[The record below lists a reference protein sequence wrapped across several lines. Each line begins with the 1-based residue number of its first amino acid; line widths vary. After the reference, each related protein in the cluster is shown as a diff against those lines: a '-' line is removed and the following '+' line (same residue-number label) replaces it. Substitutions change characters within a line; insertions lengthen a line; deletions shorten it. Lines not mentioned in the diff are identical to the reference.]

1 MPPSGTLNAPDITPA
16 SGMPIATRWT
26 EQRVIRTF
34 VLALATAL
42 GIYIC
47 FRIAAPFLPAV
58 AWALALAVLFSP
70 FQRWLEARIRH
81 PSLAALVAVLVICV
95 AVVVPATFV
104 GQQLVQQ
111 AARGAALV
119 ERNVES
125 GEWRR
130 TLQSQPRL
138 APLADMVERQ
148 VDLAGFFKALTS
160 RLSEVAGSFV
170 KGSLYQVVG
179 FALTFYLL
187 YFFLRDRKAALQW
200 LRSLSP
206 LTSAEMNR
214 LFARLEDTIHATLYG
229 TIAVSLAQGLLGGM
243 MFWWLG
249 LPTPLLWGV
258 VMAIVAIVPVLGAFV
273 IWVPAAIYLALEGS
287 WIQALILIAWGVL
300 VVGTVDN
307 LLRPVLVGKRLKLHT
322 TLAFISVVGGLIL
335 FGTAG
340 LILGP
345 VALTATTVLLEIWPR
360 RAAADAKLLTGP
372 KAPSSK

>member
-1 MPPSGTLNAPDITPA
+1 
-16 SGMPIATRWT
+16 MPIATRWT